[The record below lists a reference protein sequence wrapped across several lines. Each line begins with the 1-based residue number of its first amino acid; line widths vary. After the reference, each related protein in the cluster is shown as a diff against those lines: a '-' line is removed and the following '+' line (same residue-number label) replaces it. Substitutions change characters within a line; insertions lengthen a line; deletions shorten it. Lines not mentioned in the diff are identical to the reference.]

1 MSLLGQAQ
9 ECGRVT
15 QCNSD
20 KPPGVKLKFLNKTTS
35 QIIVRFA
42 STQKRLHT
50 FTMMISN
57 LMWTVQNQAQLNICS

>member
-1 MSLLGQAQ
+1 MYI
-9 ECGRVT
+9 V
-15 QCNSD
+15 NSD

-50 FTMMISN
+50 MMISN
-57 LMWTVQNQAQLNICS
+57 PMWTVQNQAQLNICS